1 MNKTKCCSGAF
12 TFKAFGYATALL
24 VVGICVAPAVAAD
37 CVRDELI
44 AKNDPTCCSSEFAE
58 TVTTK
63 GHRVLRFSGPSEVAP
78 TMSWQLTDALQICA
92 TDIAGLYA
100 VSDASKPSG
109 VAHGK
114 LVSGRKP

>member
-1 MNKTKCCSGAF
+1 MNKPKCCSV
-12 TFKAFGYATALL
+12 TFAIKAFGYATALL
-24 VVGICVAPAVAAD
+24 VVGICIEPVVAAD

-44 AKNDPTCCSSEFAE
+44 AKNDPTCCSSDFAE

-78 TMSWQLTDALQICA
+78 TMSWQLTDALEICV